1 MIVELELN
9 IQKEINDV
17 TLNIEGALFDF
28 ELNID
33 LASNITLVR

>member
-17 TLNIEGALFDF
+17 TLSIEGALFDF
-28 ELNID
+28 DLTVDLVTTID
-33 LASNITLVR
+33 LVR

>member
-17 TLNIEGALFDF
+17 TLNIEGALVDF
-28 ELNID
+28 GLSGDLITTID
-33 LASNITLVR
+33 LVR